1 VLALVGLIFGVAFG
15 SAVVPLISIEMFVL
29 GMCARWPDMSF
40 WIVGLAVAVGQVLG
54 KLVYFYA
61 ARGDIHLPKFLHRRP
76 SDKQGRLK
84 RWFGPGTRMYR
95 WGDWIHVKCRAHPN
109 WMAGTHAVS
118 SLVGVPPFMATSVLA
133 GLAGMST
140 AMFVVTG
147 MVGRFAR
154 FSFLAASPGMVMA
167 WFGVS

>member
-1 VLALVGLIFGVAFG
+1 VLGLVGLTFGVAFG
-15 SAVVPLISIEMFVL
+15 SAIIPFISIEMWVV
-29 GMCARWPDMSF
+29 GVGARWPGVSCF
-40 WIVGLAVAVGQVLG
+40 VVGLVVATAQVLG
-54 KLVYFYA
+54 KLLYFYA
-61 ARGDIHLPKFLHRRP
+61 ARGDLKP
-76 SDKQGRLK
+76 SKLA
-84 RWFGPGTRMYR
+84 RWFGPGTRMHR

-118 SLVGVPPFMATSVLA
+118 ALVGVPPFMATSVLA

-167 WFGVS
+167 WF

>member
-1 VLALVGLIFGVAFG
+1 MVGLTFGVAFG
-15 SAVVPLISIEMFVL
+15 SALIPFISIEMWVV
-29 GMCARWPDMSF
+29 GVGARWPGVSCF
-40 WIVGLAVAVGQVLG
+40 VVGLVVAVAQVLG
-54 KLVYFYA
+54 KLLYFYA
-61 ARGDIHLPKFLHRRP
+61 ARGDIKLPKFMHRKEKVRTKP
-76 SDKQGRLK
+76 SRFA
-84 RWFGPGTRMYR
+84 RWFGPGTRMHG
-95 WGDWIHVKCRAHPN
+95 WGEWIHAKCRAHPN

-154 FSFLAASPGMVMA
+154 FSFLAASPAMVMA

>member
-1 VLALVGLIFGVAFG
+1 MLGLVGLTFGVAFG
-15 SAVVPLISIEMFVL
+15 SAIIPFISIEMWVV
-29 GMCARWPDMSF
+29 GVGARWPGVSCF
-40 WIVGLAVAVGQVLG
+40 VVGLVVATAQVLG
-54 KLVYFYA
+54 KLLYFYA
-61 ARGDIHLPKFLHRRP
+61 ARGDLKLPKFMHRTKKERTKP
-76 SDKQGRLK
+76 SKLA
-84 RWFGPGTRMYR
+84 RWFGPGTRMHR

-118 SLVGVPPFMATSVLA
+118 ALVGVPPFMATSVLA

-167 WFGVS
+167 WF